1 VREIVV
7 ESVGLEGG
15 LESFRRDFE
24 WISRVRR
31 SVSSSRPNQ
40 ENGSR
45 EVDGLAALRLWRPAE
60 QRVSAGRFHRIADG
74 TERIQRRLSGG
85 RMVGLGPGSLAMTLV
100 APSVA
105 WLDPKVPRLK
115 PEQVLNRA
123 LRPLL
128 AVLRGLGL
136 DAFYPGRD
144 VVTVGGRP
152 IAYAAFTTL
161 PDGVVLVEMYLGLS
175 ESFQT
180 TPSLVER
187 WDPDGVAAIAPD
199 LFADAVCLSDFTE
212 LPDDAR
218 LSDTITEAC
227 RQEFASQIA
236 AAAPGREPGMR
247 AGRHAW
253 SAFQGERGPIA
264 PAAASAAGMTMLG
277 VTEVDARILEGRF
290 HSVNI
295 CGDLV
300 APFRTLAEI
309 SSGLENQP
317 TTASA
322 IRRTFVAVLGRPGH
336 FVLGAPE
343 LEDIV
348 GRLS

>member
-1 VREIVV
+1 
-7 ESVGLEGG
+7 
-15 LESFRRDFE
+15 
-24 WISRVRR
+24 
-31 SVSSSRPNQ
+31 
-40 ENGSR
+40 
-45 EVDGLAALRLWRPAE
+45 
-60 QRVSAGRFHRIADG
+60 
-74 TERIQRRLSGG
+74 
-85 RMVGLGPGSLAMTLV
+85 
-100 APSVA
+100 VA

-247 AGRHAW
+247 AGRRAW
-253 SAFQGERGPIA
+253 SAFQAERGPIA

-277 VTEVDARILEGRF
+277 VTEVDARILECRF
-290 HSVNI
+290 RSVNI
-295 CGDLV
+295 CGDLI